1 MLGEIIHKQLYDKH
15 LCYKQFI
22 QHDLKL
28 VNSRFETDYLHLS
41 GKKKRKQKVTN
52 SEPLMAIMPAPA
64 EA

>member
-1 MLGEIIHKQLYDKH
+1 MISIYVISGLSNTTL
-15 LCYKQFI
+15 
-22 QHDLKL
+22 
-28 VNSRFETDYLHLS
+28 NSLTRFETNYLHLS